1 MRAISLRTGNGFWQ
15 LVHSSIRSSRD
26 QSATQTNGS
35 RWKMVHAREVEDVLE
50 DTVALVEGVRR
61 AGLVGE
67 AVADI
72 LARPQLARRALP
84 VFRHDADGR
93 FLEQF
98 GSIRVRGA
106 FEIGD
111 DGQRLILDPDRGERP
126 VGRALVLGGGRRRR
140 YRLCSAPCRSRR
152 PAGP

>member
-1 MRAISLRTGNGFWQ
+1 ME
-15 LVHSSIRSSRD
+15 
-26 QSATQTNGS
+26 
-35 RWKMVHAREVEDVLE
+35 MVHAREVEHVLE
-50 DTVALVEGVRR
+50 DMVALVEGVRR

-72 LARPQLARRALP
+72 LARPQFARRALP

-98 GSIRVRGA
+98 GGIRVRGA

-126 VGRALVLGGGRRRR
+126 VGRTFVLRGDGGDDIAFVAHLVGRDDGWS
-140 YRLCSAPCRSRR
+140 LMK
-152 PAGP
+152 